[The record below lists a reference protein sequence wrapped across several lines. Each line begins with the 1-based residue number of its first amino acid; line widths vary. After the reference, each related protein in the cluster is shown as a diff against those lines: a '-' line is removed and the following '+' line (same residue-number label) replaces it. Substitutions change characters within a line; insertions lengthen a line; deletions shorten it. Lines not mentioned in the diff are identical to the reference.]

1 MSRYLIPLGLF
12 LFLLFL
18 LLYGLQT
25 DPRRVP
31 SPLIGKPVP
40 DFSLP
45 RLKDETATLSAEDL
59 RGQISLLNIWASWC
73 VSCRHE
79 HPLLVDLARRREVV
93 IYGLNYKDDRTAALQ
108 WLNELGDPYQMSAF
122 DQAGGVGIDF
132 GVYGVPETYLI
143 DSQGVI
149 RYKHIGPLTQ
159 KDLRQVI
166 LPMIEQLRG
175 AI

>member
-40 DFSLP
+40 AFSLP

-93 IYGLNYKDDRTAALQ
+93 IYGLNYKDDRAAALQ
-108 WLNELGDPYQMSAF
+108 WLRELGDPYHMSAF